1 MVRIIP
7 RDAKFFVLFEE
18 MANNLTEGSRALL
31 EILKDY
37 KGHDIYE
44 SAQRIKAFE
53 HRGDE
58 MTHAILRKLNQTFI
72 TPFDREDIHRLA
84 SSIDDV
90 LDFINAAAER
100 MMLYKIMDPPAA
112 AARLA
117 TLIVRQSEELA
128 KAVSLLEK
136 TQGVL
141 QHCVEI
147 NRLEDEADQVC
158 RAAIAELFEHE
169 KDPITLIK
177 YKELYEVLEMA
188 TDKAE
193 DAANVL
199 EAVVLKSA

>member
-7 RDAKFFVLFEE
+7 RDAKFFDMFAE
-18 MANNLTEGSRALL
+18 MSENLTEAARVLTEALKTDCTNVDARVRQ
-31 EILKDY
+31 IKDL
-37 KGHDIYE
+37 
-44 SAQRIKAFE
+44 E

-58 MTHAILRKLNQTFI
+58 MTHAILKKLNQTFI

-90 LDFINAAAER
+90 LDFVNAAAVR
-100 MMLYKIMDPPAA
+100 MMLYKITNPPPAA
-112 AARLA
+112 GELAAI
-117 TLIVRQSEELA
+117 IVQQSEEIA
-128 KAVSLLEK
+128 KACSLLEK
-136 TQGVL
+136 GHHVL
-141 QHCVEI
+141 EHCVEI
-147 NRLEDEADQVC
+147 NRLEDQADQIC
-158 RAAIAELFEHE
+158 RGAIAHLFEYE

-177 YKELYEVLEMA
+177 FKELYEVLETA

>member
-7 RDAKFFVLFEE
+7 RDVKFFDMFAE
-18 MANNLTEGSRALL
+18 MSENLTEAARVLTHV
-31 EILKDY
+31 LKANGNDVVAGVT
-37 KGHDIYE
+37 K
-44 SAQRIKAFE
+44 IKELE

-58 MTHAILRKLNQTFI
+58 MTHAVLKKLNQTFI

-90 LDFINAAAER
+90 LDFINAAAAR
-100 MMLYKIMDPPAA
+100 MLLYRIENPPSAA
-112 AARLA
+112 AELA
-117 TLIVRQSEELA
+117 ALIVQQTEEIA
-128 KAVSLLEK
+128 KACSLLEK
-136 TQGVL
+136 NQHVL
-141 QHCVEI
+141 EHCVEI
-147 NRLEDEADQVC
+147 NRLEDQADQVC
-158 RAAIAELFEHE
+158 RAAIASLFENE

-177 YKELYEVLEMA
+177 FKELYEVLETA